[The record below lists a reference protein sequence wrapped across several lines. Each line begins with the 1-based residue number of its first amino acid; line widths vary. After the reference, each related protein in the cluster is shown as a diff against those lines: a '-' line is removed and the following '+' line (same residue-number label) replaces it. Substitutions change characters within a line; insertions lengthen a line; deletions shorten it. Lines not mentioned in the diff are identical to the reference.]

1 MLRTALLWGNT
12 ITLDAD
18 LSKYIESVS
27 DQWVIEGLEVN
38 SNSVA
43 PGKAWV
49 KATRSNG
56 ETIMVLVQNPEV
68 LAIDTSGTKKIWLEI
83 RQEAIDNGLLNNED
97 WTWIAEIKTWP
108 SVPSQNF
115 LLLATVADWVVK
127 DERNLIPKI
136 QSVAQ
141 RTGSLEEKLSQAEG
155 KIQWIQTSIQEIWAV
170 KGLSFK
176 AIPNG
181 EIRLNKKT
189 AIFSLM
195 GTNFRRE
202 IYASFDMSRASVN
215 LTPLKEMLRNQKDD
229 NLYLGLVV
237 VGDVNETVKFDLK
250 IAEDYSRPEVFY
262 NTSWNF
268 TLKKWK
274 RDEIIFPVPR
284 ELILRQSVDYLYASF
299 SCPSG
304 KCKVNVYNW
313 YGNGP
318 YTSSS
323 IYHNFSWASFYDKNF
338 EFYVYSEKQSDFAL
352 LWIKEGVWLSETYK
366 NFVWITKQETK
377 WIKTDHVD
385 WDAIFNGKIFARKI
399 KIENN
404 DVIKWARLRAIKNS
418 TGDCKFS
425 LYWSDSNGNIKLTEK
440 LFEQTFLCENQWKF
454 YKWAVQYLTNFVNDF
469 EIVAKKDWYF
479 RIWARNYDENSDHS
493 FYIYIND
500 KKIAEHKYQ
509 RNKSVLK
516 EFEVYAKKGD
526 RVRICLYGKFV
537 EYYSFFADNEI
548 KVDFNIEELEKN
560 KEYFLVVEW
569 VEKCFWITEKQFSIT
584 SWGKSFIWNKA
595 KKGKYR
601 FNSSGYSGVMQ
612 VAASSILHTSPVSQS
627 SDQFFEIEQD
637 VDSLIY
643 VYIPNDSANLSF
655 SISPYQAYISDST
668 SLSTLQEWDGL
679 LDISFIYE
687 PGEPVEV
694 VLNGSI
700 IELQNVKLVP
710 WERYCLHKWV
720 LISQRE
726 RQNLSIPY
734 NWFFGRA
741 ITENLLLMNYTPTN
755 IDIKTGNAPLGMP
768 MWYATIWWH
777 IVPIYG

>member
-1 MLRTALLWGNT
+1 MYKVKDNAEAQLQFG
-12 ITLDAD
+12 I
-18 LSKYIESVS
+18 S
-27 DQWVIEGLEVN
+27 
-38 SNSVA
+38 SVA
-43 PGKAWV
+43 TTLVV
-49 KATRSNG
+49 KEGQGAKF
-56 ETIMVLVQNPEV
+56 PEV
-68 LAIDTSGTKKIWLEI
+68 PFLVVLNKRNSDWEITKSEKVEVSAVNRDQFTISRGYEWTTPSDFSADDFVSLFVLAKHIEELQTE
-83 RQEAIDNGLLNNED
+83 
-97 WTWIAEIKTWP
+97 
-108 SVPSQNF
+108 
-115 LLLATVADWVVK
+115 VVK
-127 DERNLIPKI
+127 KANQTEVE
-136 QSVAQ
+136 SVAQ
-141 RTGSLEEKLSQAEG
+141 KTSSLEEKMESAEG
-155 KIQWIQTSIQEIWAV
+155 KIQWIQTSIQEMWAV

-237 VGDVNETVKFDLK
+237 VGDVNETVEFVLK

-262 NTSWNF
+262 STSWNF

-274 RDEIIFPVPR
+274 RDEIIFSVPR
-284 ELILRQSVDYLYASF
+284 ELILRQSVNYLYASF

-313 YGNGP
+313 YGNAP
-318 YTSSS
+318 YTSSG

-366 NFVWITKQETK
+366 NFIWITKQETD
-377 WIKTDHVD
+377 WILNDKVD
-385 WDAIFNGKIFARKI
+385 WDEVFEWKIFARKI
-399 KIENN
+399 KIENRN
-404 DVIKWARLRAIKNS
+404 IIKWVRLRAIKNGA
-418 TGDCKFS
+418 GDCKFS
-425 LYWSDSNGNIKLTEK
+425 LYWADSNGNIKLTEK
-440 LFEQTFLCENQWKF
+440 LFEQNFLCENQWKF
-454 YKWAVQYLTNFVNDF
+454 YKWNTQYLTNFVNDF
-469 EIVAKKDWYF
+469 EIVAKKDWVF
-479 RIWARNYDENSDHS
+479 RVGAKNDYQNSNHM
-493 FYIYIND
+493 FRVYIND
-500 KKIAEHKYQ
+500 SQVVEHQYN
-509 RNKSVLK
+509 RETSVLK
-516 EFEVYAKKGD
+516 EFDVYVKAWD
-526 RVRICLYGKFV
+526 RVRLYLYGRFI
-537 EYYSFFADNEI
+537 EYYSFFADSEI
-548 KVDFNIEELEKN
+548 NLDFNEELEKN

-569 VEKCFWITEKQFSIT
+569 VEKIFWIKKTQFSIQD
-584 SWGKSFIWNKA
+584 WGKKFIWNKA

-687 PGEPVEV
+687 PGDAVEV

-700 IELQNVKLVP
+700 IELPNAKLVP
-710 WERYCLHKWV
+710 WERYCLYKWV
-720 LISQRE
+720 LISHTEMQK
-726 RQNLSIPY
+726 LSIPH

-755 IDIKTGNAPLGMP
+755 TNITTGNAPLGMP
-768 MWYATIWWH
+768 MWYATIGWH
-777 IVPIYG
+777 VVPIYW